1 MLCHI
6 WEPLQQFRK
15 FASHSEHICL
25 TPPRPSV
32 RCQESGEG
40 LPATHMYPPLK
51 SSKGLKPYS
60 LSWKKNNLLYIQN
73 TCSIYIYIYVCV
85 CPNVRDG
92 LCPAP
97 PLTPRSPEGMFFS
110 VFSEVRW
117 HWHHADAL
125 CRTMGVHRNHRT
137 WEMVP
142 HLFLNLCRWKGAVG
156 RRHQE
161 RGSPG
166 LGHG

>member
-73 TCSIYIYIYVCV
+73 TCSIYIYMCVCV
-85 CPNVRDG
+85 Q
-92 LCPAP
+92 
-97 PLTPRSPEGMFFS
+97 MF
-110 VFSEVRW
+110 
-117 HWHHADAL
+117 
-125 CRTMGVHRNHRT
+125 
-137 WEMVP
+137 EMVCVQP
-142 HLFLNLCRWKGAVG
+142 LRSRQGVPKACSFQSFRRFDGTGTMPMPFAELWESIETTELGRWC
-156 RRHQE
+156 HTY
-161 RGSPG
+161 S
-166 LGHG
+166 